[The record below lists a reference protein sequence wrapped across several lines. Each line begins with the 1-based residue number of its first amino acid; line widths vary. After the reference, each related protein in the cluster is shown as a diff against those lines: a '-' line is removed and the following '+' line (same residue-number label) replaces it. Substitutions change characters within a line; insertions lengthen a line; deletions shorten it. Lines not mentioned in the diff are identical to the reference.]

1 MSKVAKQIKERLDA
15 KNEEARALYKEFND
29 ARTAALESGKNLAED
44 KEAFDG
50 LHELNRKWSAVA
62 DEVNA
67 LQENLIKALE
77 IDGAEFDGDAKDF
90 DPERSAA
97 QLAETAAKA
106 GIWTPGQRFTQHEA
120 YKAVLESGSLTSAT
134 GVKQG
139 QILPGIEVA
148 NREEFKTL
156 LTGTSR
162 TSAGAFIVPDRQPG
176 YLELL
181 LRPLVVRNLVTVG
194 DTDVDLVEWVRE
206 TAFTNNAAETAEATA
221 TGDGSGAKPESG
233 LTYDVVQSTVRTI
246 AHWIPAT
253 KRSLADVGQLRTL
266 IDARLQDGV
275 NLRLDSQM
283 VNGNGAGENLRGIL
297 NTTGVLAQPRGADPA
312 IEAVLK
318 AITAIR
324 LQFLEPDA
332 ILMHPTDAMSAR
344 LAKNANGDYYFGPP
358 NIAGQ
363 LQIWGLPIVQSPVVP
378 QGTAIVGKW
387 GEAILWVREGVT
399 VSASDSHQDFFTR
412 NMVAVLA
419 EGRFAF
425 GVPRPFAFDVVTG
438 L

>member
-1 MSKVAKQIKERLDA
+1 MSKVAKQVKERLDA
-15 KNEEARALYKEFND
+15 KQAEARALYKEFND

-44 KEAFDG
+44 KDTFDQ

-90 DPERSAA
+90 DPERQAA
-97 QLAETAAKA
+97 KLEEKAAKA
-106 GIWTPGQRFTQHEA
+106 GIWTPGQRLVQSDA
-120 YKAVLESGSLTSAT
+120 YKALLESGELNSSA
-134 GVKQG
+134 GVKKG
-139 QILPGIEVA
+139 QIMPGIEVA

-156 LTGTSR
+156 LTGASR

-181 LRPLVVRNLVTVG
+181 FRQLVVRNLVTVG

-221 TGDGSGAKPESG
+221 TAGASGTKPESG

-283 VNGNGAGENLRGIL
+283 INGDGAGENLRGIL

-312 IEAVLK
+312 IEAILK
-318 AITAIR
+318 AVTAVR

-332 ILMHPTDAMSAR
+332 ILMHPTDAMNAR
-344 LAKNANGDYYFGPP
+344 LAKNAQGDYYFGPP
-358 NIAGQ
+358 NLAGN
-363 LQIWGLPIVQSPVVP
+363 LQVWGLPIVQSPVVP
-378 QGTAIVGKW
+378 AGTAIVGKW
-387 GEAILWVREGVT
+387 NEAILWVREGVI
-399 VSASDSHQDFFTR
+399 VSASDSHQDFFIR

-425 GVPRPFAFDVVTG
+425 AVPRPFAFDVVTG